1 MLIIVLFV
9 EQKEGINMKI
19 GILTFHKAINYGA
32 YMQSYA
38 LSTKLQEVFPE
49 HCIEIIDYV
58 APKER
63 RKIYINILWTFKHY
77 GLRGGYKEL
86 KKIQSFNN
94 SYKELKLS
102 SKNSFTSLQD
112 LYKYI
117 ENNYQLLIIGSDAVF
132 NWNQNGFPSAFIP
145 VYNFTIPVVTYAAS
159 VHGLE
164 YYDVEKEKIRDCKF
178 AFSNLSFIGVRDENT
193 ERFVKFCDETL
204 KPIHCCDP
212 TVIMDYDA
220 LYSIKHRELDEISK
234 AYNIDL
240 SKQYIVMMLENQEIA
255 KEVYER
261 YSKEYT
267 IISLFKKNKYSDMFL
282 YDLTPVEWA
291 LVLKYAKL
299 VVTNFFHGTLVS
311 LGQGTATIVVDLSN
325 YDKPY
330 EGKLDDLVCHRLGL
344 PELYVKGADWNT
356 KKCEMFNTMNLCLNE
371 EFNSRINNSMKVES
385 EEFDKFYKYMS
396 TFVLNNKGKTWE

>member
-1 MLIIVLFV
+1 
-9 EQKEGINMKI
+9 MKV
-19 GILTFHKAINYGA
+19 GILTFHRPINYGA
-32 YMQSYA
+32 YLQSFA
-38 LSTKLQEVFPE
+38 LSNYLHTIFPDIEFEIVDYIAPREKKNIYLNVLRTVKWYGISAGVKEITKIRVFKSALEYLPLSKE
-49 HCIEIIDYV
+49 YFCTENLDELYSYID
-58 APKER
+58 
-63 RKIYINILWTFKHY
+63 
-77 GLRGGYKEL
+77 G
-86 KKIQSFNN
+86 
-94 SYKELKLS
+94 
-102 SKNSFTSLQD
+102 
-112 LYKYI
+112 KYDM
-117 ENNYQLLIIGSDAVF
+117 LLIGSDAVF

-164 YYDVEKEKIRDCKF
+164 YYDVEKEKIGDCKF

-220 LYSIKHRELDEISK
+220 LYSIKHRKLDEISK

-255 KEVYER
+255 KEVYDR

-291 LVLKYAKL
+291 LVLKHAKL
-299 VVTNFFHGTLVS
+299 VVTNYFHGTLVS

-344 PELYVKGADWNT
+344 PELYVKGAEWNT
-356 KKCEMFNTMNLCLNE
+356 KKCEIFDTMNLCLKE
-371 EFNSRINNSMKVES
+371 EFNSRINNSMKEES

-396 TFVLNNKGKTWE
+396 TFILNEGKTWE

>member
-1 MLIIVLFV
+1 
-9 EQKEGINMKI
+9 MKV
-19 GILTFHKAINYGA
+19 GILTFHRPINYGA
-32 YMQSYA
+32 YLQSFA
-38 LSTKLQEVFPE
+38 LSNHLHTIFPN
-49 HCIEIIDYV
+49 IEFEIVDYI
-58 APKER
+58 APKE
-63 RKIYINILWTFKHY
+63 KKNIYLNILRTVKWYGISAGFK
-77 GLRGGYKEL
+77 EI
-86 KKIQSFNN
+86 KKIKVFKNALECLPLSNEYFCTEDLDEVY
-94 SYKELKLS
+94 SYI
-102 SKNSFTSLQD
+102 D
-112 LYKYI
+112 RKYDM
-117 ENNYQLLIIGSDAVF
+117 LIIGSDAVF

-164 YYDVEKEKIRDCKF
+164 YYDVEKEKIGDCKF

-220 LYSIKHRELDEISK
+220 LYSIKHRKLDEISK

-240 SKQYIVMMLENQEIA
+240 SRQYIVMMLENQEIA
-255 KEVYER
+255 KEVYDR
-261 YSKEYT
+261 YSKKYT

-299 VVTNFFHGTLVS
+299 VVTNYFHGTLVS

-344 PELYVKGADWNT
+344 PELYVKGAEWNT
-356 KKCEMFNTMNLCLNE
+356 KKCEIFDTMNLCLKE
-371 EFNSRINNSMKVES
+371 EFNSRIKNSMKVEA

-396 TFVLNNKGKTWE
+396 TFVLNEGKTWE

>member
-1 MLIIVLFV
+1 
-9 EQKEGINMKI
+9 MKV
-19 GILTFHKAINYGA
+19 GILTFHRPINYGA
-32 YMQSYA
+32 YLQSFA
-38 LSTKLQEVFPE
+38 LSNYLHMTFPDIEFEIVDYIAPREKKNIYLNVLRTVKWYGISAGVKEITKIRVFKSALEYLPLSKE
-49 HCIEIIDYV
+49 YFCTENLDELYSYID
-58 APKER
+58 
-63 RKIYINILWTFKHY
+63 
-77 GLRGGYKEL
+77 G
-86 KKIQSFNN
+86 
-94 SYKELKLS
+94 
-102 SKNSFTSLQD
+102 
-112 LYKYI
+112 KYDM
-117 ENNYQLLIIGSDAVF
+117 LLIGSDAVF

-178 AFSNLSFIGVRDENT
+178 AFSNLSFIGVRDKNT

-204 KPIHCCDP
+204 MPIHCCDP
-212 TVIMDYDA
+212 TVVMDYDA
-220 LYSIKHRELDEISK
+220 LYSIKHRKLDEISK

-255 KEVYER
+255 KEVYDR

-267 IISLFKKNKYSDMFL
+267 IISLFKKNRYSDMFL

-299 VVTNFFHGTLVS
+299 VVTNYFHGTLVS

-344 PELYVKGADWNT
+344 PELYVKGAEWNT
-356 KKCEMFNTMNLCLNE
+356 KKCEIFDTMNLCLGE
-371 EFNSRINNSMKVES
+371 EFNSRINDSMKVES
-385 EEFDKFYKYMS
+385 EGFDKFYKYMS
-396 TFVLNNKGKTWE
+396 MFVLNEGKTWE

>member
-1 MLIIVLFV
+1 
-9 EQKEGINMKI
+9 MKV
-19 GILTFHKAINYGA
+19 GILTFHRPINYGA
-32 YMQSYA
+32 YLQSFA
-38 LSTKLQEVFPE
+38 LSNYLHTIFPNVE
-49 HCIEIIDYV
+49 FEIVDYI
-58 APKER
+58 APREK
-63 RKIYINILWTFKHY
+63 KNIYLNILRTVKWYGISAGFK
-77 GLRGGYKEL
+77 EI
-86 KKIQSFNN
+86 KKIKVFKSALEYLPLSNEYFCTKNLD
-94 SYKELKLS
+94 ELY
-102 SKNSFTSLQD
+102 TYID
-112 LYKYI
+112 RKYDM
-117 ENNYQLLIIGSDAVF
+117 LIIGSDAVF

-145 VYNFTIPVVTYAAS
+145 VYNFKIPVVTYAAS

-164 YYDVEKEKIRDCKF
+164 YYDVEKGKIRDCSS

-212 TVIMDYDA
+212 TVILDYNT
-220 LYSIKHRELDEISK
+220 LYSIKHRELDEISRV
-234 AYNIDL
+234 YNIDL

-255 KEVYER
+255 KEVYDR

-291 LVLKYAKL
+291 LVLQHAKL
-299 VVTNFFHGTLVS
+299 VVTNYFHGTLVS

-325 YDKPY
+325 YDTPY

-356 KKCEMFNTMNLCLNE
+356 KKREIFNTMNLCLGE
-371 EFNSRINNSMKVES
+371 EFNLRINNSMKLEAES
-385 EEFDKFYKYMS
+385 FEKFYKYMS
-396 TFVLNNKGKTWE
+396 KFVFDER

>member
-1 MLIIVLFV
+1 
-9 EQKEGINMKI
+9 MKV
-19 GILTFHKAINYGA
+19 GILTFHRPINYGA
-32 YMQSYA
+32 YLQSFA
-38 LSTKLQEVFPE
+38 LSNYLHMTFPDIEFEIVDYIAPREKKNIYLNVLRTVKWYGISAGVKEITKIRVFKSALEYLPLSKE
-49 HCIEIIDYV
+49 YFCTENLDELYSYID
-58 APKER
+58 
-63 RKIYINILWTFKHY
+63 
-77 GLRGGYKEL
+77 G
-86 KKIQSFNN
+86 
-94 SYKELKLS
+94 
-102 SKNSFTSLQD
+102 
-112 LYKYI
+112 KYDM
-117 ENNYQLLIIGSDAVF
+117 LLIGSDAVF

-178 AFSNLSFIGVRDENT
+178 AFSNLSFIGVRDKNT

-212 TVIMDYDA
+212 TVVMDYDA
-220 LYSIKHRELDEISK
+220 LYSIKHRKLDEISK

-255 KEVYER
+255 KEVYDR

-267 IISLFKKNKYSDMFL
+267 IISLFKKNRYSDMFL

-299 VVTNFFHGTLVS
+299 VVTNYFHGTLVS

-344 PELYVKGADWNT
+344 PELYVKGAEWNT
-356 KKCEMFNTMNLCLNE
+356 KKCEIFDTMNLCLGE
-371 EFNSRINNSMKVES
+371 EFNSRINDSMKVES
-385 EEFDKFYKYMS
+385 EGFDEFYKYMS
-396 TFVLNNKGKTWE
+396 MFVLNEGKTWE

>member
-1 MLIIVLFV
+1 
-9 EQKEGINMKI
+9 MKV
-19 GILTFHKAINYGA
+19 GILTFHRPINYGA
-32 YMQSYA
+32 YLQSFA
-38 LSTKLQEVFPE
+38 LSNYLHMTFPDIEFEIVDYIAPREKKNIYLNVLRTVKWYGISAGVKEITKIRIFKNALEYLPLSKEYFCTE
-49 HCIEIIDYV
+49 NLDELYSYID
-58 APKER
+58 
-63 RKIYINILWTFKHY
+63 
-77 GLRGGYKEL
+77 G
-86 KKIQSFNN
+86 
-94 SYKELKLS
+94 
-102 SKNSFTSLQD
+102 
-112 LYKYI
+112 KYDM
-117 ENNYQLLIIGSDAVF
+117 LLIGSDAVF

-178 AFSNLSFIGVRDENT
+178 AFSNLSFIGVRDKNT

-212 TVIMDYDA
+212 TVVMDYDA
-220 LYSIKHRELDEISK
+220 LYSIKHRKLDEISK

-255 KEVYER
+255 KEVYDR

-267 IISLFKKNKYSDMFL
+267 IISLFKKNRYSDMFL

-299 VVTNFFHGTLVS
+299 VVTNYFHGTLVS

-344 PELYVKGADWNT
+344 PELYVKGAEWNT
-356 KKCEMFNTMNLCLNE
+356 KKCEIFDTMNLCLGE
-371 EFNSRINNSMKVES
+371 EFNSRINDSMKVES

-396 TFVLNNKGKTWE
+396 MFVLNEGKTWE

>member
-1 MLIIVLFV
+1 
-9 EQKEGINMKI
+9 MKV
-19 GILTFHKAINYGA
+19 GILTFHRPINYGA
-32 YMQSYA
+32 YLQSFA
-38 LSTKLQEVFPE
+38 LSNHLHTIFPDIEFEIVDYIAPREKKNIYLNVLRTVKWYGISAGVKEITKIRVFKSALEYLPLSKE
-49 HCIEIIDYV
+49 YFCTENLDELYSYID
-58 APKER
+58 
-63 RKIYINILWTFKHY
+63 
-77 GLRGGYKEL
+77 G
-86 KKIQSFNN
+86 
-94 SYKELKLS
+94 
-102 SKNSFTSLQD
+102 
-112 LYKYI
+112 KYDM
-117 ENNYQLLIIGSDAVF
+117 LLIGSDAVF

-164 YYDVEKEKIRDCKF
+164 YYDVEKEKIGDCKF

-220 LYSIKHRELDEISK
+220 LYSIKHRKLDEISK

-255 KEVYER
+255 KEVYDR

-299 VVTNFFHGTLVS
+299 VVTNYFHGTLVS

-344 PELYVKGADWNT
+344 PELYVKGAEWNT
-356 KKCEMFNTMNLCLNE
+356 KKCEIFDTMNLCLKE
-371 EFNSRINNSMKVES
+371 EFNSRINNSMKEES

-396 TFVLNNKGKTWE
+396 TFILNEGKTWE

>member
-1 MLIIVLFV
+1 
-9 EQKEGINMKI
+9 MKV
-19 GILTFHKAINYGA
+19 GILTFHRPINYGA
-32 YMQSYA
+32 YLQSFA
-38 LSTKLQEVFPE
+38 LSNYLHMTFPDIEFEIVDYIAPREKKNIYLNVLRTVKWYGISAGVKEITKIRVFKSALEYLPLSKE
-49 HCIEIIDYV
+49 YFCTENLDELYSYID
-58 APKER
+58 
-63 RKIYINILWTFKHY
+63 
-77 GLRGGYKEL
+77 G
-86 KKIQSFNN
+86 
-94 SYKELKLS
+94 
-102 SKNSFTSLQD
+102 
-112 LYKYI
+112 KYDM
-117 ENNYQLLIIGSDAVF
+117 LLIGSDAVF

-178 AFSNLSFIGVRDENT
+178 AFSNLSFIGVRDKNT

-212 TVIMDYDA
+212 TVVMDYDA
-220 LYSIKHRELDEISK
+220 LYSIKHRKLDEISK

-255 KEVYER
+255 KEVYDR

-267 IISLFKKNKYSDMFL
+267 IISLFKKNRYSDMFL
-282 YDLTPVEWA
+282 YDLAPVEWA

-299 VVTNFFHGTLVS
+299 VVTNYFHGTLVS

-344 PELYVKGADWNT
+344 PELYVKGAEWNT
-356 KKCEMFNTMNLCLNE
+356 KKCEIFDTMNLCLGE
-371 EFNSRINNSMKVES
+371 EFNSRINDSMKVES
-385 EEFDKFYKYMS
+385 EGFDKFYKYMS
-396 TFVLNNKGKTWE
+396 MFVLNEGKTWE

>member
-1 MLIIVLFV
+1 
-9 EQKEGINMKI
+9 MKV
-19 GILTFHKAINYGA
+19 GILTFHRPINYGA
-32 YMQSYA
+32 YLQSFA
-38 LSTKLQEVFPE
+38 LSNYLHMTFPDIEFEIVDYIAPREKKNIYLNVLRTVKWYGISAGVKEITKIRVFKSALEYLPLSKE
-49 HCIEIIDYV
+49 YFCTENLDELYSYID
-58 APKER
+58 
-63 RKIYINILWTFKHY
+63 
-77 GLRGGYKEL
+77 G
-86 KKIQSFNN
+86 
-94 SYKELKLS
+94 
-102 SKNSFTSLQD
+102 
-112 LYKYI
+112 KYDM
-117 ENNYQLLIIGSDAVF
+117 LLIGSDAVF

-178 AFSNLSFIGVRDENT
+178 AFSNLSFIGVRDKNT

-212 TVIMDYDA
+212 TVVMDYDA
-220 LYSIKHRELDEISK
+220 LYSIKHRKLDEISK

-255 KEVYER
+255 KEVYDR

-267 IISLFKKNKYSDMFL
+267 IISLFKKNRYSDMFL

-299 VVTNFFHGTLVS
+299 VVTNYFHGTLVS

-344 PELYVKGADWNT
+344 PELYVKGAEWNT
-356 KKCEMFNTMNLCLNE
+356 KKCEIFDTMNLCLGE
-371 EFNSRINNSMKVES
+371 EFNSRINDSMKVES
-385 EEFDKFYKYMS
+385 EGFDKFYKYMS
-396 TFVLNNKGKTWE
+396 MFVLNEGKTWE

>member
-1 MLIIVLFV
+1 
-9 EQKEGINMKI
+9 MKV
-19 GILTFHKAINYGA
+19 GILTFHRPINYGA
-32 YMQSYA
+32 YLQSFA
-38 LSTKLQEVFPE
+38 LSNHLHTIFPDIEFEIVDYIAPREKKNIYLNVLRTVKWYGISAGVKEITKIRVFKSALEYLPLSKE
-49 HCIEIIDYV
+49 YFCTENLDELYSYID
-58 APKER
+58 
-63 RKIYINILWTFKHY
+63 
-77 GLRGGYKEL
+77 G
-86 KKIQSFNN
+86 
-94 SYKELKLS
+94 
-102 SKNSFTSLQD
+102 
-112 LYKYI
+112 KYDM
-117 ENNYQLLIIGSDAVF
+117 LLIGSDAVF

-164 YYDVEKEKIRDCKF
+164 YYDVEKEKIGDCKF

-220 LYSIKHRELDEISK
+220 LYSIKHRKLDEISK

-255 KEVYER
+255 KEVYDR

-299 VVTNFFHGTLVS
+299 VVTNYFHGTLVS
-311 LGQGTATIVVDLSN
+311 LVQVTATIVVDLAN

-344 PELYVKGADWNT
+344 PELYVKGAEWNT
-356 KKCEMFNTMNLCLNE
+356 KKCEIFDTMNLCLKE
-371 EFNSRINNSMKVES
+371 EFNSRINNSMKEES

-396 TFVLNNKGKTWE
+396 TFILNEGKTWE

>member
-1 MLIIVLFV
+1 
-9 EQKEGINMKI
+9 MKV
-19 GILTFHKAINYGA
+19 GILTFHRPINYGA
-32 YMQSYA
+32 YLQSFA
-38 LSTKLQEVFPE
+38 LSNYLHMTFPDIEFEIVDYIAPREKKNIYLNVLRTVKWYGISAGVKEITKIRVFKSALEYLPLSKE
-49 HCIEIIDYV
+49 YFCTENLDELYSYID
-58 APKER
+58 
-63 RKIYINILWTFKHY
+63 
-77 GLRGGYKEL
+77 G
-86 KKIQSFNN
+86 
-94 SYKELKLS
+94 
-102 SKNSFTSLQD
+102 
-112 LYKYI
+112 KYDM
-117 ENNYQLLIIGSDAVF
+117 LLIGSDAVF

-178 AFSNLSFIGVRDENT
+178 AFSNLSFIGVRDKNT

-212 TVIMDYDA
+212 TVVMDYDA
-220 LYSIKHRELDEISK
+220 LYSIKHRKLDEISK

-255 KEVYER
+255 KEIYDR

-267 IISLFKKNKYSDMFL
+267 IISLFKKNRYSDMFL

-299 VVTNFFHGTLVS
+299 VVTNYFHGTLVS

-344 PELYVKGADWNT
+344 PELYVKGAEWNT
-356 KKCEMFNTMNLCLNE
+356 KKCEIFDTMNLCLGE
-371 EFNSRINNSMKVES
+371 EFNSRINDSMKVES
-385 EEFDKFYKYMS
+385 EGFDKFYKYMS
-396 TFVLNNKGKTWE
+396 MFVSNEGKTWE

>member
-1 MLIIVLFV
+1 
-9 EQKEGINMKI
+9 MKV
-19 GILTFHKAINYGA
+19 GILTFHRPINYGA
-32 YMQSYA
+32 YLQSFA
-38 LSTKLQEVFPE
+38 LSNYLHMTFPDIEFEIVDYIAPREKKNIYLNVLRTVKWYGISAGVKEITKIRVFKSALEYLPLSKE
-49 HCIEIIDYV
+49 YFCTENLDELYSYID
-58 APKER
+58 
-63 RKIYINILWTFKHY
+63 
-77 GLRGGYKEL
+77 G
-86 KKIQSFNN
+86 
-94 SYKELKLS
+94 
-102 SKNSFTSLQD
+102 
-112 LYKYI
+112 KYDM
-117 ENNYQLLIIGSDAVF
+117 LLIGSDAVF

-178 AFSNLSFIGVRDENT
+178 AFSNLSFIGVRDKNT

-212 TVIMDYDA
+212 TVVMDYDA
-220 LYSIKHRELDEISK
+220 LYSIKHRKLDEISK

-255 KEVYER
+255 KEVYDR

-267 IISLFKKNKYSDMFL
+267 IISLFKKNRYSDMFL

-299 VVTNFFHGTLVS
+299 VVTNYFHGTLVS

-344 PELYVKGADWNT
+344 PELYVKGAEWNT
-356 KKCEMFNTMNLCLNE
+356 KKCEIFDTMNLCLGE
-371 EFNSRINNSMKVES
+371 EFNSRINDSMKVES
-385 EEFDKFYKYMS
+385 EGFDKFYKYMCM
-396 TFVLNNKGKTWE
+396 FVLNEGKTWE

>member
-1 MLIIVLFV
+1 
-9 EQKEGINMKI
+9 MKV
-19 GILTFHKAINYGA
+19 GILTFHRPINYGA
-32 YMQSYA
+32 YLQSFA
-38 LSTKLQEVFPE
+38 LSNYLHTTFPDIEFEIVDYIAPREKKNIYLNVLRTVKWYGISAGVKEITKIRVFKSALEYLPLSKE
-49 HCIEIIDYV
+49 YFCSENLDELYSYID
-58 APKER
+58 
-63 RKIYINILWTFKHY
+63 
-77 GLRGGYKEL
+77 G
-86 KKIQSFNN
+86 
-94 SYKELKLS
+94 
-102 SKNSFTSLQD
+102 
-112 LYKYI
+112 KYDM
-117 ENNYQLLIIGSDAVF
+117 LIIGSDAVF

-193 ERFVKFCDETL
+193 ERFVKLCDETL

-212 TVIMDYDA
+212 TVIMDYEA
-220 LYSIKHRELDEISK
+220 LYSIKHRKLDEISK

-255 KEVYER
+255 KEVYDR

-267 IISLFKKNKYSDMFL
+267 IISLFKKNRYSNMFL

-299 VVTNFFHGTLVS
+299 VVTNYFHGTLVS

-344 PELYVKGADWNT
+344 PELYVKGAEWNT
-356 KKCEMFNTMNLCLNE
+356 KKCEMFDTMNLCLGE

-396 TFVLNNKGKTWE
+396 TFVLNEGKTWE